1 MTNRVAEQR
10 QWMSLP
16 AGVKKDI
23 FGIKAEATIKDGQ
36 IFNKHG
42 KDVSHL
48 VEVVTKTSDKQI
60 RNLKIKDD
68 LTAHE
73 SENGGF
79 VTAFYKDAVT
89 MEESFPKLN
98 QPDLARL
105 MLIGTYTGWGDGQLK
120 YDNGKPINKSG
131 LNNLVGM
138 SAGKFRDFYKK
149 LEEERIIRE
158 ENDVIYMNPCV
169 FYRGAHSDVRQLTKE
184 MQHTRMFR
192 ATVRNLCKAYSGRS
206 VKQLA
211 IIYSILPFVN
221 FKFNIVSFNPSES
234 NEDLVKPIPLDKLA
248 ALLGY
253 KDQGQFKNTLNK
265 IKYEGKPVFGF
276 FEISGDRRKRKTVVN
291 PRVIYAGKGDSLAAI
306 KALFN

>member
-1 MTNRVAEQR
+1 MTNRVVEQR

-23 FGIKAEATIKDGQ
+23 FGIKEEATIKDGQ

-42 KDVSHL
+42 RDVSHL
-48 VEVVTKTSDKQI
+48 VEVVTKTSGKQV

-79 VTAFYKDAVT
+79 VTAFYKEAVT

-98 QPDLARL
+98 QSDLARL

-138 SAGKFRDFYKK
+138 SAGKFRDFYIK

-192 ATVRNLCKAYSGRS
+192 TTVRNLCKAYNGRS

-234 NEDLVKPIPLDKLA
+234 NEDFVKPIPLDKLA

>member
-36 IFNKHG
+36 ILNKHG

-48 VEVVTKTSDKQI
+48 VEVVTKTSDKQV

-98 QPDLARL
+98 QSDLARL

-131 LNNLVGM
+131 LNKLVGM
-138 SAGKFRDFYKK
+138 SAGKFRDFYRK
-149 LEEERIIRE
+149 LDDENIIRE
-158 ENDVIYMNPCV
+158 ENGVIYMNPCV
-169 FYRGAHSDVRQLTKE
+169 FYRGAHSDIRQLTKE

-192 ATVRNLCKAYSGRS
+192 ATVRNLCKAYNGRS

-265 IKYEGKPVFGF
+265 IKYEDKPVFGF

>member
-23 FGIKAEATIKDGQ
+23 FGIKEEATIKDGQ

-48 VEVVTKTSDKQI
+48 VEVVTKTSGNQV

-98 QPDLARL
+98 KSDLARL

-211 IIYSILPFVN
+211 IIYAVLPFVN

-253 KDQGQFKNTLNK
+253 KDQGQFKATLNK
-265 IKYEGKPVFGF
+265 IKYESKPVFGF